1 MTDFCVT
8 EFLLQCQVNPISKK
22 LSLSSFLNELKVLWN
37 INQISIKNLN
47 GIFTIELL
55 INSNSLLPKTSP

>member
-8 EFLLQCQVNPISKK
+8 EFLLQYQVNPIYKK